1 MIIENFTVT
10 LTYEV
15 KCDEQTGEIET
26 RLIKKAIDKA
36 GFTSS
41 EIKCKDDNNPLA
53 QVVLAD
59 NKLSFN
65 NAAISMLGLTSDSK
79 VDIKYKK
86 IDNET
91 VPVLDITEGNKVTKN
106 GTVSFRG
113 SKNTELSKYGTVFI
127 IEKQDDRYYILKGDK
142 DLDILSGDNN
152 VFIDK
157 AIDDLDLSDL
167 EEAEDITNSYFKF
180 N

>member
-15 KCDEQTGEIET
+15 QCDEKTGEIET
-26 RLIKKAIDKA
+26 RLIKKSIDKS
-36 GFTSS
+36 GFTSV
-41 EIKCKDDNNPLA
+41 EIKGKDDNNPLV
-53 QVVLAD
+53 QVVLSD

-86 IDNET
+86 IDNQT
-91 VPVLDITEGNKVTKN
+91 VPVLDITEGNKVTKS

-113 SKNTELSKYGTVFI
+113 SKNTELSKYGTVFN
-127 IEKQDDRYYILKGDK
+127 IEKQDERYYFLKGDK
-142 DLDILSGDNN
+142 ELDILSGDEN
-152 VFIDK
+152 VFIDT
-157 AIDDLDLSDL
+157 DDLDLSDL
-167 EEAEDITNSYFKF
+167 ESAEDITNSYFKL
-180 N
+180 

>member
-15 KCDEQTGEIET
+15 QCDEKTGEIET
-26 RLIKKAIDKA
+26 RLIKKSIDKS
-36 GFTSS
+36 GFTSI
-41 EIKCKDDNNPLA
+41 EIKGKDDNNPLA
-53 QVVLAD
+53 QVVLSD

-86 IDNET
+86 INNQT
-91 VPVLDITEGNKVTKN
+91 VPVLDITEGNKVTKS

-113 SKNTELSKYGTVFI
+113 SKNTELSKYGTVFN
-127 IEKQDDRYYILKGDK
+127 IEKQDERYYLLKGDK
-142 DLDILSGDNN
+142 DLDILSGDEN
-152 VFIDK
+152 VFIDT
-157 AIDDLDLSDL
+157 DDLDLSDL
-167 EEAEDITNSYFKF
+167 ESAEDITNSYFKL
-180 N
+180 

>member
-15 KCDEQTGEIET
+15 RCDEQTGEIET

-41 EIKCKDDNNPLA
+41 EIKSKDDNNPLA
-53 QVVLAD
+53 QVELVD

-65 NAAISMLGLTSDSK
+65 NAAISMLGLSTNSK

>member
-15 KCDEQTGEIET
+15 RCDEQTGEIET

-41 EIKCKDDNNPLA
+41 EIKCKDDNNSLA
-53 QVVLAD
+53 QVELID

-65 NAAISMLGLTSDSK
+65 NAAISMLGLSTTSK

-113 SKNTELSKYGTVFI
+113 AKNTELSKYGTVFI

-142 DLDILSGDNN
+142 DLDILSGDDN

-180 N
+180 

>member
-15 KCDEQTGEIET
+15 RCDEQTGEIET
-26 RLIKKAIDKA
+26 KLIKKAIDKA

-41 EIKCKDDNNPLA
+41 EIKCKNDNNPLA
-53 QVVLAD
+53 QVVLVD

-86 IDNET
+86 IDNQT
-91 VPVLDITEGNKVTKN
+91 VPILDITEGNKVTKS